1 MSQGKQFN
9 IALSEWQISEI
20 ERQAKVLGIKRTE
33 LVVRWI
39 TAHIREEQVKTQ
51 QVVKPVLPAPNETAP
66 NLLEDDDDFMDLLPA
81 PKNIL

>member
-33 LVVRWI
+33 LVVKWI

-51 QVVKPVLPAPNETAP
+51 QVVKPVLPVPNETAP

>member
-20 ERQAKVLGIKRTE
+20 ERQAKILGMKRTE
-33 LVVRWI
+33 LVVKWI
-39 TAHIREEQVKTQ
+39 TAHIREEQSKNPI
-51 QVVKPVLPAPNETAP
+51 PVLSTPKETKLELP
-66 NLLEDDDDFMDLLPA
+66 EDDDEDFMDLLPA